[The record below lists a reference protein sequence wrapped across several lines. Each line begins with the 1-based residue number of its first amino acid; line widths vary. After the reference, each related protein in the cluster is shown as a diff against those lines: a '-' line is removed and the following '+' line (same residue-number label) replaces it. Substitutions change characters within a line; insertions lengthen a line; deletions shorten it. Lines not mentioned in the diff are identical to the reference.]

1 MLGAKGCHS
10 TIPQGSSKTHVLA
23 VFCCGQSLTKQT
35 AKKRL
40 KAVLRVL
47 CLVLNLEVRGQYKEL
62 FTVETLGRRDDHS
75 ALLWIVSAC
84 ELIKVRVENLG
95 FVTAQQLLEPNP
107 CSIFDLSPHGYTFG
121 P

>member
-10 TIPQGSSKTHVLA
+10 TIPQGSSKTDVLA

-47 CLVLNLEVRGQYKEL
+47 SHSREVTWVMAGFMKQVSHNPLDFVQGLFDKYHCLYSRY
-62 FTVETLGRRDDHS
+62 
-75 ALLWIVSAC
+75 C
-84 ELIKVRVENLG
+84 
-95 FVTAQQLLEPNP
+95 
-107 CSIFDLSPHGYTFG
+107 
-121 P
+121 